1 MMTTLTQLAPASTS
15 TRSSNLRTQDDIV
28 SAVSQFFQNESPR
41 FHSQSWQDTA
51 MEVANWLG
59 EQIQKEREGWAQK
72 IRMSMQEIEAHRKET
87 LRIESIIQE
96 CNDQMKLIAEC
107 CNINKDSLAQM
118 EKEDTINA
126 LPMYI
131 QCLAEVINIL
141 MEDRLM
147 CMHAM
152 KVDLEGPSV
161 GLAQLLKTY
170 IESLGSST
178 RRIQHEVKDRMDSL
192 EVVNKQL
199 NLEVQKLRK
208 MQQKK
213 QDEID
218 RLQAKLQEIKEVTFQ
233 KFKEVRDKVRE
244 QDFER
249 KEFQKDGPALPPIN
263 GRTSPSSMNS
273 APTPVLKDENTV
285 RISEEKLRSL
295 RKSAKKLENSL
306 QDALSQM
313 DSYRKTSKSS
323 KYQLPL
329 LGGGKLL
336 PTGLMSVSDLPASLR
351 KDIKLMPSTLH
362 TWNTKFDING
372 NNEKNKDD
380 EKEKEP
386 QRKEEVVEVQ
396 EKAKKEPRRTSK
408 EKKKAKEAL
417 LRNLEKNSVNSNADP
432 PTFRS
437 LIKNLDDFKL
447 HQHKSPVKY
456 KGQVTKCLRCNK
468 LFTLNDNHK
477 KACCYHPKG
486 KERIEQYSEHGKLIK
501 VSYVWK
507 CCMLGIDAVGC
518 STGKHI

>member
-1 MMTTLTQLAPASTS
+1 MMTTLTLLAPAPTPIQ
-15 TRSSNLRTQDDIV
+15 SSNLRTQDDIV
-28 SAVSQFFQNESPR
+28 SAVSQFIQNESPR
-41 FHSQSWQDTA
+41 FHSQSWDDTA
-51 MEVANWLG
+51 LEVGHWLG
-59 EQIQKEREGWAQK
+59 EQIQKERDGWAQK

-107 CNINKDSLAQM
+107 CNVSNDTLTQM
-118 EKEDTINA
+118 EKEDTSNA

-131 QCLAEVINIL
+131 QCLAEVINML

-147 CMHAM
+147 CMHVM
-152 KVDLEGPSV
+152 KVDVEGPSIS
-161 GLAQLLKTY
+161 LAQLLKSY
-170 IESLGSST
+170 LDSLGSST

-244 QDFER
+244 KDFER
-249 KEFQKDGPALPPIN
+249 KEFQKDGPILAPIH

-273 APTPVLKDENTV
+273 APTPVLKDEDTV

-295 RKSAKKLENSL
+295 KKSAKKLENSL

-313 DSYRKTSKSS
+313 DSFRKTSKSS

-336 PTGLMSVSDLPASLR
+336 PIGFMSVSDLPSSLR
-351 KDIKLMPSTLH
+351 KDVKLLPSALH
-362 TWNTKFDING
+362 TWNTKFET
-372 NNEKNKDD
+372 NEKNKDE
-380 EKEKEP
+380 EKGKEP
-386 QRKEEVVEVQ
+386 QSKEEIVKIQ
-396 EKAKKEPRRTSK
+396 EKTNKEHRHTSK

-417 LRNLEKNSVNSNADP
+417 LRNLEKNSVISNSDP
-432 PTFRS
+432 TTFRS
-437 LIKNLDDFKL
+437 LIKNLDELKL
-447 HQHKSPVKY
+447 PQHRSPVKY

-486 KERIEQYSEHGKLIK
+486 KERIEQYSEHGKLLK